1 MFSTKFRIKPLGT
14 SSRFV
19 YVEEWSS
26 EREVPLKSGVTEEW
40 EGDLVTKCYSGR
52 AISRYTRGYVILQ
65 LASHCS
71 LECKEK

>member
-19 YVEEWSS
+19 YVKEWSS

-52 AISRYTRGYVILQ
+52 AILPLHAWLHHFTTRQSLQ
-65 LASHCS
+65 FRM
-71 LECKEK
+71 